1 MATFSK
7 FHVLTSPP
15 SFPPDLVRCRCL
27 GALAPPRYVVGSP
40 PPAGGSRRPPLS
52 RLSFAVDDRGQDVD
66 GVVDQRHGSHA
77 RTSPIV
83 VKNLVRRVGAR
94 HGV

>member
-1 MATFSK
+1 M
-7 FHVLTSPP
+7 
-15 SFPPDLVRCRCL
+15 
-27 GALAPPRYVVGSP
+27 
-40 PPAGGSRRPPLS
+40 S

-83 VKNLVRRVGAR
+83 VKNLVRRIGAR
-94 HGV
+94 HGVRCDENQMSRDLNVITMDGLIKMWDTVGVPFGEVNR